1 MSNLV
6 VLVVDDEQTYID
18 TIAET
23 LEERNFKIVQAF
35 NGKMGCLL
43 AKKFHPDIIIV
54 DWEMPEM
61 NGIEMIVELKKD
73 ELTKDI
79 PVIMCT
85 GIMTSSNNLDAAL
98 NAGAVDYIRKPV
110 EPIELIARIN
120 SALNMAD
127 AFKNIKSRNK
137 QIERQKLD
145 IEQKNLE
152 LLELNATK
160 DKLFAIIGHDL
171 RGPLGSFVTLI
182 ELLISRDDLKDTEKL
197 LKILNVIKNSAST
210 TYDLLENLL
219 SWAKSQRNEIVF
231 KPEAI
236 SLNKIMSEIIDLFSQ
251 LTREKQIS
259 IINHIPDNTTVVAD
273 KNMITT
279 VIRNLV
285 SNAIKFTANGK
296 QISLFASKNET
307 EHIITIKDEGVGI
320 PQEDLSK
327 LFNKNEHISTR
338 GTNNEKGSGLGLLL
352 CKDFVEK
359 HHGKIWVDSEPEK
372 GSEFT
377 FTIPFAQ
384 LFRLTQLN
392 NAQ

>member
-1 MSNLV
+1 MQITMSDMV

-23 LEERNFKIVQAF
+23 LKERNFKIVQAF

-43 AKKFHPDIIIV
+43 AKKFNPDIIIV

-73 ELTKDI
+73 ELTRDI

-110 EPIELIARIN
+110 EPIELTARIN

-137 QIERQKLD
+137 QIEKQKLD

-171 RGPLGSFVTLI
+171 RGPLSSFITLI
-182 ELLISRDDLKDTEKL
+182 ELLISRDDFKDTETL
-197 LKILNVIKNSAST
+197 IKILNVIKNSANS

-236 SLNKIMSEIIDLFSQ
+236 SLNKVISEIIDLFSE
-251 LTREKQIS
+251 LTREKEIC
-259 IINHIPDNTTVVAD
+259 IINNIPDNTTVIAD

-285 SNAIKFTANGK
+285 SNAIKFTENGK
-296 QISLFASKNET
+296 QISLLAYKNET

-320 PQEDLSK
+320 PPEDLSK
-327 LFNKNEHISTR
+327 LFNKNEHLSTH

-359 HHGKIWVDSEPEK
+359 HHGKIWVVSELEK
-372 GSEFT
+372 GSDFI
-377 FTIPFAQ
+377 FTIP
-384 LFRLTQLN
+384 LN
-392 NAQ
+392 HN